1 MSAHLAV
8 SPAGRTLYSRLILQ
22 VILYHLRMSINI
34 QVAGGNKASPS
45 PPWLTGSRDDRV
57 TAVGVSSIG

>member
-22 VILYHLRMSINI
+22 LILYHLRMSINI
-34 QVAGGNKASPS
+34 QVARGNKAPPS
-45 PPWLTGSRDDRV
+45 PHGLQGPEMTGSQQ
-57 TAVGVSSIG
+57 